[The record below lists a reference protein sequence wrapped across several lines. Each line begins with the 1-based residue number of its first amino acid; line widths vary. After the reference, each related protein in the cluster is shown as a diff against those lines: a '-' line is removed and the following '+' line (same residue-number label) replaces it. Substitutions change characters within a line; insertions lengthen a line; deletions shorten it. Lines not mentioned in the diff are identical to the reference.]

1 MNVKMAENGSCS
13 TDPDAS
19 RKPLYTF
26 SDRTNR
32 RLSQPSA
39 VDEPAF
45 SRADLSFAQS
55 AAGLP
60 LFIHHLRH
68 ARPLDWRGRQRSAR
82 RVQENMQKRQRAAEG
97 LADVFM
103 FSTSSPSPAASAS
116 LWQMLHVNLESLRC

>member
-45 SRADLSFAQS
+45 SRADLSLYPS
-55 AAGLP
+55 
-60 LFIHHLRH
+60 
-68 ARPLDWRGRQRSAR
+68 SSS
-82 RVQENMQKRQRAAEG
+82 RASSG
-97 LADVFM
+97 LAWAAAI
-103 FSTSSPSPAASAS
+103 SPSSAGEYAEEAACSRRS
-116 LWQMLHVNLESLRC
+116 G